1 MWREIPETIIEW
13 VWLLSSRERATSPEG
28 DLKFSSS
35 PLKMT
40 TVIITEKHLNFIQIC
55 FLFPAFSLGNS
66 EHSKV
71 CLSSMCDHQISTHM
85 WTNVT
90 WLFAAAPIFFST
102 SGSEMQ
108 PNNGCV
114 PLFSY
119 QCHLAT
125 PATDVSAWC
134 MEAVCSIY
142 KALLTDIDMF
152 AIFCL
157 RRQTKL
163 RGAFKMEISAKLK
176 MFRKGHVIIP
186 NLIWQKG
193 QLKFIFKHECGF
205 VFVKV

>member
-40 TVIITEKHLNFIQIC
+40 TVVITEKHLNFIQIC
-55 FLFPAFSLGNS
+55 FLFPAFSLGPNS

-90 WLFAAAPIFFST
+90 WLFAAAPILFST

-108 PNNGCV
+108 ANNGCV

-157 RRQTKL
+157 RCQTKL
-163 RGAFKMEISAKLK
+163 HGAFKMEISAKLK

-193 QLKFIFKHECGF
+193 G
-205 VFVKV
+205 